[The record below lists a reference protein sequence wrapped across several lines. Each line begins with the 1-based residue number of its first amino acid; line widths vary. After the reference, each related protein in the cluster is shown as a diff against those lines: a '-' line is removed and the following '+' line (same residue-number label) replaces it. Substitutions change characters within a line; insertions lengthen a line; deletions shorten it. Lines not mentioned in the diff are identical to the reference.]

1 MKRIRGRYC
10 PLSHSFN
17 LSFNVA
23 HMPSLKEVRIRIASV
38 KSTQQ
43 ITSAMK
49 MVAASKLRRA
59 QNAIL
64 KMRPYAAKL
73 KEILQNLSASIE
85 SSGDNPYTQQRKPVK
100 VLIIVLTSNRG
111 LCGAFNSNII
121 KAALQCIAEKYQQ
134 SFDSGNLSVMTIGR
148 KGSEFFAKRNFNLV
162 STHDSLYDALT
173 WDNASA
179 IAEGL
184 MKSFADG
191 QYDRIEVV
199 YNQFRNAALQKI
211 TVEQFLPIEPPKA
224 DTSAPQQNQ
233 VDYIFEPSKEEI
245 VNELIPKSLKIQ
257 FYKAL
262 LDSYASEHGARMT
275 AMHQATD
282 NARDL
287 LRDLNLAYNKA
298 RQASITKEILEI
310 VSGAEALK
318 G

>member
-1 MKRIRGRYC
+1 
-10 PLSHSFN
+10 
-17 LSFNVA
+17 
-23 HMPSLKEVRIRIASV
+23 MPSLKEVRIRIASV

-73 KEILQNLSASIE
+73 KEILQNLSASID
-85 SSGDNPYTQQRKPVK
+85 SSADNLYARQGNSNK
-100 VLIIVLTSNRG
+100 VLLIVLTSNRG
-111 LCGAFNSNII
+111 LCGAFNSNVL
-121 KAALQCIAEKYQQ
+121 KMTLSCINEKYATASQQ
-134 SFDSGNLSVMTIGR
+134 GTLSLMTIGK
-148 KGSEFFAKRNFNLV
+148 KGTEFFTKRGYNV
-162 STHDSLYDALT
+162 VESHDGIYDNLT
-173 WDNASA
+173 WDNASV
-179 IAEGL
+179 IANGL
-184 MKSFADG
+184 MKSFASG
-191 QYDRIEVV
+191 EYDRIDII
-199 YNQFRNAALQKI
+199 YNQFKNAAVQKL
-211 TVEQFLPIEPPKA
+211 TVEQFLPVEAPKEEPTDAGKKVE
-224 DTSAPQQNQ
+224 SSK
-233 VDYIFEPSKEEI
+233 VDYIFEPSQEEI
-245 VNELIPKSLKIQ
+245 VTELIPKSLKIQ

-262 LDSYASEHGARMT
+262 LDSFASEHGARMT

-310 VSGAEALK
+310 VGGAEALK